1 MSAFVAHAN
10 AEVFSPTPS
19 EVMQKDDKT
28 SNVRRL
34 RLLKRHRTRLAAL
47 VEDAEGHAAVEIRN
61 ISQTGAGLLSAR
73 SFKGNEA
80 ISLHLP
86 GGRTLKA
93 IVRWRRFGFCGVEFE
108 TPLAFDDQILP
119 ALTAELGILRQTKA
133 SGKSHPEIWD
143 EAGDV
148 PAAFH
153 RGQTVAPCD
162 RSSGR
167 GPAHMDKSAFDLAR
181 SAPASASDRGGVPQA
196 RSRVAYRQLRGFI
209 KRARRVGRR
218 LLCI

>member
-10 AEVFSPTPS
+10 AEELSPTPS
-19 EVMQKDDKT
+19 EVMQKDDET

-119 ALTAELGILRQTKA
+119 ALTAEVGILRQTKA
-133 SGKSHPEIWD
+133 SGKAHPESGMKQGWFQQHYI
-143 EAGDV
+143 
-148 PAAFH
+148 AAERLRH
-153 RGQTVAPCD
+153 AIVQVVGGLRTW
-162 RSSGR
+162 
-167 GPAHMDKSAFDLAR
+167 MKAR
-181 SAPASASDRGGVPQA
+181 SIWRDLRRHQ
-196 RSRVAYRQLRGFI
+196 RLIEVACRKQGHAWLI
-209 KRARRVGRR
+209 DS
-218 LLCI
+218 